1 MIHKDYIFPGSLK
14 LIEEI
19 LEEYSGCNIFLVRGN
34 HSFEMSGARDLFEPI
49 YKKCNITE
57 FSDFSSNPKLNEA
70 EVGYHLFKES
80 NSELIIAVGGGSV
93 IDTAKIIKYIH
104 YNKNQVQTLSIP
116 IPIIAVPT
124 TAGTGSEATNFA
136 VVYIDGV
143 KHSYEEDY
151 LLPDVAIV
159 DANLLKG
166 QSKYQ
171 IAVSGLDALAQGI
184 ESYWNVNSTQESME
198 YASEAIKLVWENL
211 RNAIIGDQ
219 VAMEKMAYGSFL
231 AGKAIRITKTTGP
244 HALSYYITSNYNLA
258 HGHAVSLFLPVLFK
272 YNLDVDS
279 ANCNDKRGS
288 EYVIRIMK
296 SISRILGVDNVELVP
311 NLLNDFINSVGISH
325 NSHKLELCYSDLK
338 LIIENVNDKRFA
350 NNPRKLEKAKLFELL
365 ASFLYN
371 M

>member
-1 MIHKDYIFPGSLK
+1 MIPKDYIFPGSLK

-34 HSFEMSGARDLFEPI
+34 HSFEMSGAKDLFEPI

-70 EVGYHLFKES
+70 EVGYLLFKES
-80 NSELIIAVGGGSV
+80 NSDLIIAVGGGSV
-93 IDTAKIIKYIH
+93 IDTAKIIKYLH
-104 YNKNQVQTLSIP
+104 YNENQVQTLSIP

-151 LLPDVAIV
+151 LLPDVAII
-159 DANLLKG
+159 DSNLLKS
-166 QSKYQ
+166 QSEYQ

-198 YASEAIKLVWENL
+198 YASEAIKLIWENL
-211 RNAIIGDQ
+211 RNAVKGNQ

-258 HGHAVSLFLPVLFK
+258 HGHAVSIFLPIFFK
-272 YNLDVDS
+272 YNSDVNS
-279 ANCNDKRGS
+279 ENCNDKRGCK
-288 EYVIRIMK
+288 YVVKTMK
-296 SISRILGVDNVELVP
+296 SIAKILKVEATESVSQILHDYIIALNIEINFK
-311 NLLNDFINSVGISH
+311 NLGISRF
-325 NSHKLELCYSDLK
+325 DIDT
-338 LIIENVNDKRFA
+338 IIGEVNEYRFN
-350 NNPRKLEKAKLFELL
+350 NNPRKFNRNVLVELLSFEL
-365 ASFLYN
+365 Y
-371 M
+371 